1 MTGTKLTSDA
11 AIATG
16 PKLLKVYG
24 SWSKML
30 ANGELRSDGVIVV
43 KPKPT
48 PKPKAKVAA

>member
-11 AIATG
+11 ALKTG
-16 PKLLKVYG
+16 PKLLKMYG

-30 ANGELRSDGVIVV
+30 ANGELREDGVIVV

-48 PKPKAKVAA
+48 PRSRSKIAA

>member
-16 PKLLKVYG
+16 PKLLQVYG

-30 ANGELRSDGVIVV
+30 ANGEIRADGVVVV
-43 KPKPT
+43 KPKP
-48 PKPKAKVAA
+48 KPKARKKIAA